1 VTRSGQSGGAL
12 VLVLVP
18 VVLALAACGK
28 VEGVE
33 GEPDGGVDA
42 SVEAT
47 LGSEAR
53 PAAGCRQ
60 LRDAGAPSGAYWVRP
75 LEPGLPSIQ
84 VYCEQA
90 VAGGGW
96 ALLYNSVHRIDGTTL
111 AFWNIPYEE
120 RFRIKGAPGLA
131 DNYYAGGNY
140 VLGTSYLDVI
150 VDGAGTAAVAAV
162 VDSAGID
169 IRTMVIGT
177 PVLVEGNDDVFRSQ
191 FAAGWSSPDFDGD
204 TREAGAGS
212 LNCAV
217 YYGNVTQ
224 HYSKCWTYNLG
235 ADAEEPYEDGGVGP
249 HVANSVLVALGLV
262 VQPDGADYSRVQ
274 RISRFVRY

>member
-12 VLVLVP
+12 ALVP
-18 VVLALAACGK
+18 VVLALVACGK
-28 VEGVE
+28 VEAVE
-33 GEPDGGVDA
+33 TDAGADAMPEPA
-42 SVEAT
+42 

-60 LRDAGAPSGAYWVRP
+60 MRDAVGAPSGVAWIR
-75 LEPGLPSIQ
+75 GLDPSLPPFQ
-84 VYCEQA
+84 AYCEQS

-96 ALLYNSVHRIDGTTL
+96 TLLYNSVHRVDGTTL
-111 AFWNIPYEE
+111 AFWNIPRDD
-120 RFRIKGAPGLA
+120 RFRVKGAPGLA
-131 DNYYAGGNY
+131 DNYYAGAHY
-140 VLGTSYLDVI
+140 LLGTSYLDVI

-169 IRTMVIGT
+169 LETMVLDT
-177 PVLVEGNDDVFRSQ
+177 AVLVEGNDDVFRSQ
-191 FAAGWSSPDFDGD
+191 FAAGWSAPDFDGD
-204 TREAGAGS
+204 TRQEGAGS

-224 HYSKCWTYNLG
+224 HYSACWAYNLG
-235 ADAEEPYEDGGVGP
+235 ADAEEPYDDGGVGP
-249 HVANSVLVALGLV
+249 HVSNGVLLALGLV